1 MNTLRL
7 LLFPFLFLIIVSCRK
22 DIEPPTISLSSTL
35 VDLGTITSTSAS
47 SLTLSQV
54 GDGTI
59 SYSISSNKSWLV
71 LSKNSGSITIN
82 QSDIVTFGVIT
93 INSDIVEGE
102 NVATL
107 TITPTIN
114 GSPSTPIQ
122 VIVKGNFKQTTIS
135 TQTQLV
141 DFGTISKSTTKYL
154 KFNKVGIEN
163 LTYDVSS
170 DNSWLT
176 IDKTTGSLVTG
187 DSLKLTVDTKK
198 LIEGNYTAN
207 ITFTPKVNGNPLKT
221 VVIPVKVAYDGAV
234 SGDISGHLLSKDE
247 IWSDVVNLNGTIV
260 IPKGYTLTIK
270 PGTVVNVTKSDVS
283 IQVYGKLVMN
293 GDASNIIVMKSASA
307 NPTYYDWSGIE
318 YGGGNMEISYAF
330 IKDAVTCL
338 DFYYLDWTTTP
349 TQAVSLHH
357 ILFDN
362 CQYGLYG
369 VSSSFASTFSNLT
382 FRNIFWASAYTLDIT
397 NLTFSNVEFNT
408 PNSHDIRV
416 GNGNNNITIENS
428 NFVSKNYIDA
438 YHLFIYSDL
447 SNCKINLNKCYF
459 QTTSPISL
467 GFGGNGNIVTNT
479 TPQSSTI
486 GNIGCGFTSKFP
498 NSVRMKPILAN
509 MAELQRKERKAS
521 TRGTKFKVR

>member
-7 LLFPFLFLIIVSCRK
+7 LMFPFLFLLIVSCRK
-22 DIEPPTISLSSTL
+22 EIEPPTISLSSTL
-35 VDLGTITSTSAS
+35 IDLGTITSTSAS

-59 SYSISSNKSWLV
+59 SYTISSNKSWLV
-71 LSKNSGSITIN
+71 LSKSGNTIN
-82 QSDIVTFGVIT
+82 KSDLVNLGVVT
-93 INSDIVEGE
+93 INSDLVEGE

-122 VIVKGNFKQTTIS
+122 VVVKGNFKQTTIA
-135 TQTQLV
+135 TQTQFV
-141 DFGTISKSTTKYL
+141 DFGTISKSMTKYL

-170 DNSWLT
+170 DNAWLT
-176 IDKTTGSLVTG
+176 LDRTSGSLVST
-187 DSLKLTVDTKK
+187 DSLKLTVDVKK

-207 ITFTPKVNGNPLKT
+207 ITLTPKVNGNPMKAI
-221 VVIPVKVAYDGAV
+221 VIPVKVTYDGAL
-234 SGDISGHLLSKDE
+234 SGDISGHLLSKNE
-247 IWSDVVNLNGTIV
+247 IWSDVINLSGTIV

-270 PGTVVNVTKSDVS
+270 PGTAINVTNSDVS

-293 GDASNIIVMKSASA
+293 GDANNIIVIKSANT
-307 NPTYYDWSGIE
+307 NPTYYDWGGIE
-318 YGGGNMEISYAF
+318 YGGGDIDISYAY

-369 VSSSFASTFSNLT
+369 VSSSFASKFYNLT
-382 FRNIFWASAYTLDIT
+382 FRNIYWASAYILKIS

-428 NFVSKNYIDA
+428 NFVSKNYTDA

-467 GFGGNGNIVTNT
+467 GFGVNGNTVTNT
-479 TPQSSTI
+479 TSQTSTI
-486 GNIGCGFTSKFP
+486 SDIGCGFTHKYP
-498 NSVRMKPILAN
+498 NTVRMRPILTN
-509 MAELQRKERKAS
+509 TIELQRKERKAS
-521 TRGTKFKVR
+521 TRGTKFKAL